1 MSKVIKGFSKLTKKE
16 KIDWLAKNFF
26 NNQKEIKDTIKQY
39 WNEDDAL
46 QQLHDDFIE
55 NTITNFYMPYGVAPN
70 FIING
75 KEFVI
80 PMVVEESSVVAA
92 ASLVAKFWSTR
103 GGFKTTV
110 ISTTKIG
117 HVHFIYQGNK
127 EDLYTYFEEQKPKLR
142 KATAPITKNMEKRGG
157 GILDIQL
164 VDKTDKLDNYY
175 QLHVTF
181 ETKDSMGANFINS
194 CLEAMA
200 QQFRRDDIEIIMS
213 ILSNY
218 VPECLVKAEV
228 SCKVTDLDDENPEKF
243 AKKFEQAV
251 KIAEIEPY
259 RAVTHNKGIMNG
271 IDAVVLATGNDF
283 RAVEAGVHAYASKE
297 GVYKSLTHCE
307 VKEGVFKFWIEI
319 PLALGTVGGLTALH
333 PMAKLSLDMMGR
345 PSAPQLME
353 IMATAGL
360 AQNFAALRALITKG
374 IQHGH
379 MKMHLMNI
387 LNQLGASESEKNSIV
402 KLFETKT
409 VSHSAVV
416 DELTSLRQ
424 ASNIAW
430 VDFLDEEKIRT
441 TLLKL
446 PANAKPLFGKMN
458 GQQMV
463 EHLSKVTQIANGNW
477 KVNIYVSDEKAA
489 RRKPFLDT
497 NQEIQEGFKA
507 PFLSEETYPLTFDS
521 MEEAIDDLIAQIK
534 HFVTVFTHQ
543 KNHTEVH
550 PFFGELDFDY
560 WKKFQ
565 VKHFTH
571 HFKQFG
577 LI

>member
-1 MSKVIKGFSKLTKKE
+1 MSKTISGFSKLTKEE
-16 KIDWLAKNFF
+16 KIDWLAKTYF
-26 NNQKEIKDTIKQY
+26 NNQPEIIQTITQY
-39 WNEDDAL
+39 WNVDGKL

-55 NTITNFYMPYGVAPN
+55 NTISNFYMPYGIAPN

-75 KEFVI
+75 RSYVI

-103 GGFKTTV
+103 GGFKTEV

-117 HVHFIYQGNK
+117 QVHFMYAGDKK
-127 EDLYTYFEEQKPKLR
+127 ELETYFNQQKTELYA
-142 KATAPITKNMEKRGG
+142 ATASITKNMEKRGG

-164 VDKTDKLDNYY
+164 VDKTDKLANYY

-194 CLEAMA
+194 CLEAIA
-200 QQFRRDDIEIIMS
+200 KTFRKDDIEIVMS

-228 SCKVTDLDDENPEKF
+228 SCKVEELGGENPEKF
-243 AKKFEQAV
+243 AQKFEQAV
-251 KIAEIEPY
+251 KIAEVEPY

-283 RAVEAGVHAYASKE
+283 RAIEAGAHAYASKD
-297 GVYKSLTHCE
+297 GQYKSLTHCE
-307 VKEGVFKFWIEI
+307 VKDGIFRFWIEI

-333 PMAKLSLDMMGR
+333 PMAKLSLDMMQK
-345 PSAPQLME
+345 PSARTLMQ
-353 IMATAGL
+353 IIAAAGL
-360 AQNFAALRALITKG
+360 AQNFAALRALTTKG

-387 LNQLGASESEKNSIV
+387 LNQHKATNEEKEAV
-402 KLFETKT
+402 VAYFEDRTA
-409 VSHSAVV
+409 SHSAVV
-416 DELTSLRQ
+416 EKLNELRKPKVQ
-424 ASNIAW
+424 W
-430 VDFLDEEKIRT
+430 VDFLNEEEVRS
-441 TLLKL
+441 TLANLK
-446 PANAKPLFGKMN
+446 ADAKPLFGKMN

-463 EHLSKVTQIANGNW
+463 EHLSLVTQIANGNW
-477 KVNIYVSDEKAA
+477 KVDMYVSDEKSA
-489 RRKPFLDT
+489 RRKPFLHTD
-497 NQEIQEGFKA
+497 NELQVGFKA
-507 PFLSEETYPLTFDS
+507 PFLSEDPTPLNFNS
-521 MEEAIDDLIAQIK
+521 MEEAIDDLLKQVQFFEK
-534 HFVTVFTHQ
+534 VFTE
-543 KNHTEVH
+543 NPNRTVVH
-550 PFFGELDFDY
+550 PFFGELDYEY

-577 LI
+577 L